1 MNMPMLHGSCPH
13 RDFFIYTACD
23 QHYFED
29 FGKTFVQ
36 SINQNSDHLTHIH
49 LYNPTDQQIEYCS
62 NIKNLSYTYEYV
74 DHNVFNVAAANL
86 ESAAGTEHHRR
97 SMTAMQKSEDASLAE
112 RIQKTY
118 YACARFVRLWEI
130 IAPDAKVLAADSD
143 AVVRKDVPLLVD
155 KDFYVHYI
163 SGKKARYLAG
173 GIMLSGLEAGYQFLS
188 EYAQTLIKY
197 INDDHMYWSLDQ
209 DVLDA
214 VVPKYQW
221 GALPKSYI
229 DWDMHLSSYIWTA
242 KGQRKNNAA
251 FVNEQQKYVV

>member
-23 QHYFED
+23 HCYFEN
-29 FGKTFVQ
+29 FGKTFIQ
-36 SINQNSDHLTHIH
+36 SVSENSEHPTHIH

-62 NIKNLSYTYEYV
+62 NIENLSYSYEYV
-74 DHNVFNVAAANL
+74 DSDMFKAAAAKL
-86 ESAAGTEHHRR
+86 EANKDTVQYRR
-97 SMTAMQKSEDASLAE
+97 SVNAMQKSEDAALTE

-130 IAPDAKVLAADSD
+130 IAPGAQLLAADSD
-143 AVVRKDVPLLVD
+143 AVVRHNVPLLAD
-155 KDFYVHYI
+155 KDFYIHHVP
-163 SGKKARYLAG
+163 GKNSRYLAG
-173 GIMLSGLEAGYQFLS
+173 GIMFSGQAAGYQFLS
-188 EYAQTLIKY
+188 EYAQVLMKC

-229 DWDMHLSSYIWTA
+229 DWDMQSGSYIWTA

-251 FVNEQQKYVV
+251 FVNEQQKYAV